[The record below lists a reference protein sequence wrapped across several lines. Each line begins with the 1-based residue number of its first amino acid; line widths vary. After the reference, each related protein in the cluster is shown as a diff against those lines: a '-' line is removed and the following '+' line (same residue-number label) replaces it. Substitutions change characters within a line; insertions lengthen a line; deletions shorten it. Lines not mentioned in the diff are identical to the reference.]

1 MVGRERT
8 AMKRPLTVTAT
19 LASMVVLVLIRLE
32 NTVVHAWKA
41 TRVLTVRMIQLR
53 NVLPPRKFHFLV
65 SVGLICARVVK
76 PVTMDFVK
84 VFCQIKIKN
93 VIFS

>member
-53 NVLPPRKFHFLV
+53 
-65 SVGLICARVVK
+65 VVK

-84 VFCQIKIKN
+84 VFCQIKINN